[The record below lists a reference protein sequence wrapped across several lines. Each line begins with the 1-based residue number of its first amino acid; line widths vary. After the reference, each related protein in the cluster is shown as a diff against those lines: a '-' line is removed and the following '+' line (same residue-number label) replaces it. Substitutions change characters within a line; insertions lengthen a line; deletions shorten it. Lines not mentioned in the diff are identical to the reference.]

1 MTYNKKLFL
10 LDFLIFYNS
19 KGQIFIQKRIMVK
32 GPLKTHFFY
41 FF

>member
-1 MTYNKKLFL
+1 MTYNKNFFL

-19 KGQIFIQKRIMVK
+19 KGQIFIQKRIMLK
-32 GPLKTHFFY
+32 GKIKVNFFY